1 MHRSLTP
8 AFNRKLMLAWASI
21 VFAVMLWNWRASLP
35 AVAAGMLLG
44 LILGLLQHRA
54 VVLSSVQL
62 LSSETALDVRRA
74 LTTNATGRLY
84 IRLLWISFALLLFA
98 TIQTAQQ
105 LPLVP
110 YVGGLAAMWLVR
122 EGVTYRAALRL
133 ATQSAGTR
141 GVV

>member
-35 AVAAGMLLG
+35 AIAVGIILG
-44 LILGLLQHRA
+44 LILGLLQYRA
-54 VVLSSVQL
+54 VIQSSVQL

-74 LTTNATGRLY
+74 LTSNSTGQLY
-84 IRLLWISFALLLFA
+84 IRLLWISFALLLLA
-98 TIQTAQQ
+98 AIQAAQQ
-105 LPLVP
+105 QPLVP

-122 EGVTYRAALRL
+122 EGLTYRATLRL
-133 ATQSAGTR
+133 ATQAVGRR

>member
-21 VFAVMLWNWRASLP
+21 VFAVMLWRASLP

-44 LILGLLQHRA
+44 LILGVLQHRA
-54 VVLSSVQL
+54 VVQSSVQL

-105 LPLVP
+105 QPLVP

-122 EGVTYRAALRL
+122 EGVTYRVALRL
-133 ATQSAGTR
+133 ATQSAGMR